1 MQTGVLAG
9 EALVRECARKY
20 QSGEDRRLA
29 PSVAKLFC
37 TEMVGRVADAAVQ
50 VHGGTGYM
58 REVPVE
64 RIYRDV
70 RLLRLYEGTSE
81 IQRLIIGGGLVRAVR
96 RGRPG

>member
-1 MQTGVLAG
+1 MA
-9 EALVRECARKY
+9 
-20 QSGEDRRLA
+20 
-29 PSVAKLFC
+29 
-37 TEMVGRVADAAVQ
+37 GRVADLAVQ

-81 IQRLIIGGGLVRAVR
+81 IQRLIIGRSLI
-96 RGRPG
+96 RGAQAARS